1 MSSSCIYTAPPDCPV
16 GTLRTTE
23 IVPDDSRQMT
33 RDQAL
38 HAALEALKALQVI
51 CRDYGDLELARV
63 AMEAR
68 MALERAR

>member
-1 MSSSCIYTAPPDCPV
+1 
-16 GTLRTTE
+16 
-23 IVPDDSRQMT
+23 MT

-38 HAALEALKALQVI
+38 YAALEALRDLQKV

-68 MALERAR
+68 MALERTCK

>member
-1 MSSSCIYTAPPDCPV
+1 
-16 GTLRTTE
+16 
-23 IVPDDSRQMT
+23 MT

-38 HAALEALKALQVI
+38 EAAMEALKALQRT

-68 MALERAR
+68 MALERTCK